1 MLMKEVESA
10 FFTTMMGIS
19 GRNPAGISKFIT
31 PHENRRAEGLSFFEN
46 GGVTY
51 VTDCGVIEHLPD
63 LGHWGLDF
71 DLLFKG
77 LRN

>member
-1 MLMKEVESA
+1 MGKTPQGSPSLSHFTKTEGLKDSA
-10 FFTTMMGIS
+10 FL
-19 GRNPAGISKFIT
+19 K
-31 PHENRRAEGLSFFEN
+31 N

-51 VTDCGVIEHLPD
+51 VTDRGVIEHSPD
-63 LGHWGLDF
+63 LGHWGLGS

>member
-1 MLMKEVESA
+1 MGETLQGFPSLSHFTKTEELRDSA
-10 FFTTMMGIS
+10 FL
-19 GRNPAGISKFIT
+19 K
-31 PHENRRAEGLSFFEN
+31 N

-63 LGHWGLDF
+63 LSHWGLDS

>member
-1 MLMKEVESA
+1 VGETPQGSPSLSHSTKTEELRDSA
-10 FFTTMMGIS
+10 LL
-19 GRNPAGISKFIT
+19 R
-31 PHENRRAEGLSFFEN
+31 N

-63 LGHWGLDF
+63 LGHWGLGF
-71 DLLFKG
+71 DILFKG

>member
-1 MLMKEVESA
+1 MVIILNDTWHFVNGYLGVKTLTTRGPNTKCES
-10 FFTTMMGIS
+10 S
-19 GRNPAGISKFIT
+19 
-31 PHENRRAEGLSFFEN
+31 
-46 GGVTY
+46 

-63 LGHWGLDF
+63 LGHWGLDS

>member
-1 MLMKEVESA
+1 MGETPQGSPSLPHLTKTEELRDSA
-10 FFTTMMGIS
+10 FL
-19 GRNPAGISKFIT
+19 K
-31 PHENRRAEGLSFFEN
+31 N

-51 VTDCGVIEHLPD
+51 VTDCGVIEHLPN
-63 LGHWGLDF
+63 LGHWVLDS

>member
-1 MLMKEVESA
+1 MLMLHIYFGINEA
-10 FFTTMMGIS
+10 FFIVSTSPMKNS
-19 GRNPAGISKFIT
+19 
-31 PHENRRAEGLSFFEN
+31 LSIEIRCH
-46 GGVTY
+46 

-63 LGHWGLDF
+63 LGHWGLDS

>member
-1 MLMKEVESA
+1 MGETPQGSLSLSHFTKTEELRDSA
-10 FFTTMMGIS
+10 FL
-19 GRNPAGISKFIT
+19 K
-31 PHENRRAEGLSFFEN
+31 N

-63 LGHWGLDF
+63 LGHWGLDS

>member
-1 MLMKEVESA
+1 MKTEELRDLA
-10 FFTTMMGIS
+10 FL
-19 GRNPAGISKFIT
+19 K
-31 PHENRRAEGLSFFEN
+31 N

-63 LGHWGLDF
+63 LGHRGLGA

>member
-1 MLMKEVESA
+1 VERLCE
-10 FFTTMMGIS
+10 GILEDH
-19 GRNPAGISKFIT
+19 G
-31 PHENRRAEGLSFFEN
+31 
-46 GGVTY
+46 

-63 LGHWGLDF
+63 LGHWGLDS

>member
-1 MLMKEVESA
+1 MKIEELRDSA
-10 FFTTMMGIS
+10 FL
-19 GRNPAGISKFIT
+19 K
-31 PHENRRAEGLSFFEN
+31 N

-63 LGHWGLDF
+63 LGHWVLDS